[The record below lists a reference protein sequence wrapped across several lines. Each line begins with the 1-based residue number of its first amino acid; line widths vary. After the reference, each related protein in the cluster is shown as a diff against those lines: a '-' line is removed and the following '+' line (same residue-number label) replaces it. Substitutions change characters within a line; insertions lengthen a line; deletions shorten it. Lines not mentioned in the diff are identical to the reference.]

1 MESGTW
7 NLIFHLSVLFGILS
21 FLASLTEAQLCT
33 RSARVEAGK
42 NVQRVPM
49 IRRIPAQCSNWDRS
63 WVWLTKID
71 CGTKYVTEFV
81 NFPSRD
87 PTYRTEYVCCP
98 NDAECKHAA
107 ARNNGLNESDER
119 FLAITFGSATAVLII
134 IGLVFII
141 SFCHKRRNSF
151 IFWSRSQD
159 AYEATNG
166 VEPTGCNMDS
176 AGQNEYVSDDLKLVE
191 SEYEEICDVNQEW
204 KKEKLPIFDKV
215 CDPVENSSKLAGEN
229 SLPHTNGVLPV
240 KVNSVSDQTES
251 KPVCCTESVQPMDG
265 NLIMADRLLSQ
276 SSNCADTQEMNLL
289 HLTDFSDIK
298 TQIDSESTDISSSKT
313 NVKDSTIDSNLFVVD
328 EATTVASESVVQPSC
343 PPQPEE
349 VGQGEHCGQGQTQYI
364 NVEGVNN
371 DSITENNTNLSK
383 GERSHSYEHLD
394 PTTREDPSSS
404 QTYEALIPVIS
415 PDNRLDLSTS
425 PSTTES

>member
-7 NLIFHLSVLFGILS
+7 NLIFHLSVVFGILT
-21 FLASLTEAQLCT
+21 FLACLTEAQLCT

-166 VEPTGCNMDS
+166 VEQIGRNIDS
-176 AGQNEYVSDDLKLVE
+176 AGQNDYVSDDLKLVE
-191 SEYEEICDVNQEW
+191 SEYEEICDVNQDW

-215 CDPVENSSKLAGEN
+215 CDPDENDAKLVGEN

-240 KVNSVSDQTES
+240 HNGVSSDQTES
-251 KPVCCTESVQPMDG
+251 KPVCCTEPVQPMDG

-276 SSNCADTQEMNLL
+276 SNNKADTQEMDLL
-289 HLTDFSDIK
+289 HLTDFSDMK
-298 TQIDSESTDISSSKT
+298 PQDDSESSDIMSSKV
-313 NVKDSTIDSNLFVVD
+313 VKDSNIDNNHFGID
-328 EATTVASESVVQPSC
+328 DANQVASTSTVQPSC
-343 PPQPEE
+343 PPPPEE
-349 VGQGEHCGQGQTQYI
+349 ASQGEPLGQSQYI
-364 NVEGVNN
+364 NVDGVNN
-371 DSITENNTNLSK
+371 DNITENYTNLNK
-383 GERSHSYEHLD
+383 GESSHSYEHLD
-394 PTTREDPSSS
+394 PNTREDPSSN
-404 QTYEALIPVIS
+404 QTYEALIPVIA
-415 PDNRLDLSTS
+415 PDQRQDLTS
-425 PSTTES
+425 DQSTTS

>member
-7 NLIFHLSVLFGILS
+7 NLIFHLGVLFGILT

-151 IFWSRSQD
+151 IFWSRNQD

-166 VEPTGCNMDS
+166 VEQTGCNIDS
-176 AGQNEYVSDDLKLVE
+176 AGQNDYVSDDLKLVE
-191 SEYEEICDVNQEW
+191 SEYEEICDVNQDW

-215 CDPVENSSKLAGEN
+215 CDPVENGSTFVGEN
-229 SLPHTNGVLPV
+229 SLPHTNGVLPA
-240 KVNSVSDQTES
+240 KVGSDSDQS
-251 KPVCCTESVQPMDG
+251 KPICCTEPVQSMDG

-276 SSNCADTQEMNLL
+276 SNNGADTQEMDLL

-298 TQIDSESTDISSSKT
+298 TPNDSQSTDVVPSET
-313 NVKDSTIDSNLFVVD
+313 VKDSNIASSHFIVDDAMEVVN
-328 EATTVASESVVQPSC
+328 APIVQPSC
-343 PPQPEE
+343 PPLPEE
-349 VGQGEHCGQGQTQYI
+349 AGQCEPSGPDQYVNVSGENRDTL
-364 NVEGVNN
+364 
-371 DSITENNTNLSK
+371 TENYTNLSK
-383 GERSHSYEHLD
+383 VESSHPYEHLD
-394 PTTREDPSSS
+394 PNTREDPSSS
-404 QTYEALIPVIS
+404 QTYEALIPAIS
-415 PDNRLDLSTS
+415 PDNRLSTDHTDS
-425 PSTTES
+425 

>member
-7 NLIFHLSVLFGILS
+7 NLIFHLSVQFGILPI
-21 FLASLTEAQLCT
+21 LISLTEAQLCT

-87 PTYRTEYVCCP
+87 WTYRTEYVCCP
-98 NDAECKHAA
+98 HDSECKHAA
-107 ARNNGLNESDER
+107 ARSNGLNESDER

-141 SFCHKRRNSF
+141 SFCHKRRRSF

-159 AYEATNG
+159 VYEATNG
-166 VEPTGCNMDS
+166 VEQTGCNMDS
-176 AGQNEYVSDDLKLVE
+176 AGQNDYVSDDLKLVE

-204 KKEKLPIFDKV
+204 EKEKLPIFDKV
-215 CDPVENSSKLAGEN
+215 CDSVENGSKIVGEN
-229 SLPHTNGVLPV
+229 SLPHKNGVLPANV
-240 KVNSVSDQTES
+240 GTDCDQKET
-251 KPVCCTESVQPMDG
+251 KPICCTEPVQPMDG

-276 SSNCADTQEMNLL
+276 SNNGGATQETGDLL

-298 TQIDSESTDISSSKT
+298 TQNSSECSDSVSSQ
-313 NVKDSTIDSNLFVVD
+313 NVKDSNIDSSQIKVGEASVD
-328 EATTVASESVVQPSC
+328 TPKLTPSC
-343 PPQPEE
+343 PPLPEE
-349 VGQGEHCGQGQTQYI
+349 MEQCDSSSQYI
-364 NVEGVNN
+364 NVLDENN
-371 DSITENNTNLSK
+371 DNVAGNYTNLSK
-383 GERSHSYEHLD
+383 GESSHPYEHLD
-394 PTTREDPSSS
+394 PNTREDPSSS
-404 QTYEALIPVIS
+404 QTYEALIPAIS
-415 PDNRLDLSTS
+415 PDKKLSTDCS
-425 PSTTES
+425 DS